1 MMNNNA
7 IELFMNDKRVTSNY
21 HSHVSMINP
30 MGKYQIDRKNIEEFW
45 TLYIDYVANGFPGLG
60 LAEKS
65 GHYLPVLVDVDLK
78 IIENDSYI
86 GSCLYTSDDLN
97 KIVTIYQHVLKE
109 IVEGISDEDLM
120 CVVLEKNMYR
130 VKNGDIT
137 YLKNGFHL
145 QFPGIFLNKADQ
157 EIHLIPRIKTAI
169 RGLNMFEKIGYA
181 DSGAVIDNGYCTA
194 PWLMYGCRKKETMDP
209 YLVTKVISS
218 NGSIVDIEQAFVN
231 YKLYNAREEK
241 INIRGNVV
249 KYLPRILSII
259 SYGRPSNEI
268 KEGMEIPSI
277 ATLDATLII
286 NKERKI
292 LDKKNYPDANID
304 EKIKTTKTLI
314 SMLSQTRAEDRNE
327 WLTIGWIL
335 YNIFDG
341 GDDGLEIWNDFSS
354 SCSNYNEVVNASEW
368 NKMTRRNFTVGT
380 LKFYAGIDSP
390 EEYNEYKK
398 KNTALFANKAAMAGS
413 HNDIAKI
420 MQSEFGNEFIC
431 ASVTSKIWYQ
441 FIGHKWEEIE
451 DGVFLRKKISNEIV
465 SKFEEIVNDYK
476 AQNIVA
482 ESRYDANELKI
493 IKKNSNDKLSEH
505 LFKVIANLKTSPFK
519 TNVMKECAEIFYD
532 KTFKY
537 KLDTNPLTI
546 AFKNG
551 VYDLTTNI
559 LRIGVPEDYIS
570 NSMPIDY
577 IEYTQLSKEVLAVH
591 SFLEKLFPDVSV
603 REYFMD
609 TSSDV
614 FIGENKQKIVLFWT
628 GEGDNGKSVTQRL
641 FELMLGPLAIKFS
654 TTLITGK
661 KTGTGTANPELARAG
676 GGVRWAVLEEPD
688 GDEAINIGILKS
700 LSGNDSYW
708 ARDLFQSGKSARE
721 ITPMFKLIFIC
732 NKLPS
737 LKHSDKAVWNRIRV
751 IPFESTFIRAG
762 DPCPETEEEQL
773 REKKFPMDND
783 LYSKIPSMVQAFAW
797 ILLNH
802 RKNNLNK
809 IRTEPLKVL
818 MATQQYRNQN
828 DVYRQYIDE
837 CLVATENKKISVSDI
852 YNDIKAWLRD
862 GFPGHAP
869 PSRTDVITY
878 FDKAIG
884 KQEYGHWVGYIHRKD
899 LSNKQD
905 NNTSPI

>member
-1 MMNNNA
+1 MVGPA
-7 IELFMNDKRVTSNY
+7 SRSQLDF
-21 HSHVSMINP
+21 
-30 MGKYQIDRKNIEEFW
+30 
-45 TLYIDYVANGFPGLG
+45 
-60 LAEKS
+60 
-65 GHYLPVLVDVDLK
+65 
-78 IIENDSYI
+78 
-86 GSCLYTSDDLN
+86 
-97 KIVTIYQHVLKE
+97 
-109 IVEGISDEDLM
+109 
-120 CVVLEKNMYR
+120 
-130 VKNGDIT
+130 
-137 YLKNGFHL
+137 
-145 QFPGIFLNKADQ
+145 
-157 EIHLIPRIKTAI
+157 
-169 RGLNMFEKIGYA
+169 
-181 DSGAVIDNGYCTA
+181 
-194 PWLMYGCRKKETMDP
+194 
-209 YLVTKVISS
+209 VTKIISS
-218 NGSIVDIEQAFVN
+218 NGSILDIEQAFSN
-231 YKLYNAREEK
+231 YKLYNVREER
-241 INIRGNVV
+241 IDLRGNVL
-249 KYLPRILSII
+249 KYLPRILSIAPF
-259 SYGRPSNEI
+259 GRPSSEI
-268 KEGMEIPSI
+268 KEGMEIPSLNN
-277 ATLDATLII
+277 LDANLNII
-286 NKERKI
+286 KERKI
-292 LDKKNYPDANID
+292 LDKKNYPDLNID
-304 EKIKTTKTLI
+304 EKIKTTKTLV
-314 SMLSQTRAEDRNE
+314 SMLNTRRADDRNE

-341 GDDGLEIWNDFSS
+341 GNEGLEIWNDFSS
-354 SCSNYNEVVNASEW
+354 SCDTYSEVVNTSEW
-368 NKMTRRNFTVGT
+368 RKMTKRNFTVGT
-380 LKFYAGIDSP
+380 LKFFAGIDSP
-390 EEYNEYKK
+390 DEFNEYKK
-398 KNTALFANKAAMAGS
+398 KNTALFANKAALAGS

-420 MQSEFGNEFIC
+420 MQSEFGNEFVC

-441 FIGHKWEEIE
+441 FVGHKWEEIE

-465 SKFEEIVNDYK
+465 GKFEEIVNDYK
-476 AQNIVA
+476 AQNVVA
-482 ESRYDANELKI
+482 ESKYDAAELKL
-493 IKKNSNDKLSEH
+493 IKKSTNDKLSEH

-519 TNVMKECAEIFYD
+519 TNVMKECTEIFYD
-532 KTFKY
+532 KNFKY

-546 AFKNG
+546 AFANG
-551 VYDLTTNI
+551 VYDLSTNI
-559 LRIGVPEDYIS
+559 LRTGVPEDYIS
-570 NSMPIDY
+570 NSMPIEY
-577 IEYTQLSKEVLAVH
+577 IEYNELSKEVCAVH
-591 SFLEKLFPDVSV
+591 SFLGKLFPDKSV
-603 REYFMD
+603 RDYFMD

-708 ARDLFQSGKSARE
+708 ARDLFQSGKAARE

-809 IRTEPLKVL
+809 VRTEPLKVL
-818 MATQQYRNQN
+818 QATQQYRNQN
-828 DVYRQYIDE
+828 DVYRQYIEE
-837 CLVATENKKISVSDI
+837 CLVESENKKIAVSDL
-852 YNDIKAWLRD
+852 YNDIKSWLRD
-862 GFPGHAP
+862 GFPGHPP

-884 KQEYGHWVGYIHRKD
+884 KQEFGHWVGYMNRKD
-899 LSNKQD
+899 LVNKQED
-905 NNTSPI
+905 TSPI